1 MIGRSG
7 SFGTTLAGFSERPG
21 IEHLAKSIPRLIK
34 EEALLEPDYRKRT
47 ELDRWAFKS
56 EFIRRL
62 KAMIEMARSDPK
74 IQVGFA
80 ELDADPLMLGVL
92 NGVVDLKSGELLPPD
107 RSYYIT
113 KQAHVVF
120 DKDGL
125 CPKWLAFIDKVT
137 GGDKE
142 FARYLQRWMGYCLT
156 GSTSEQCL
164 IMLYGTGANG
174 KSVFLRVLEALMGG
188 YAKSTNAETLMAK
201 SSQSG
206 VPRLTSPTFKEHE
219 L

>member
-1 MIGRSG
+1 VRE
-7 SFGTTLAGFSERPG
+7 FGEDIRYVVDWEKWLIWDNTRWVLGETR

-74 IQVGFA
+74 IHVGFA

-92 NGVVDLKSGELLPPD
+92 NGVVDLKSGELLPAD

-156 GSTSEQCL
+156 GL
-164 IMLYGTGANG
+164 PPN
-174 KSVFLRVLEALMGG
+174 
-188 YAKSTNAETLMAK
+188 NA
-201 SSQSG
+201 
-206 VPRLTSPTFKEHE
+206 
-219 L
+219 